1 MITVGQDEDNM
12 VFCESCQKKM
22 RAALQQLAVFRI
34 IVILLLLLLIIII
47 IMQIMIVMIIM
58 IVIIHLIID
67 LSIGYACIM
76 PAGGV

>member
-47 IMQIMIVMIIM
+47 MQIMIVMIIM